1 MGQLRLGTVRR
12 ARRPYSLC
20 TFIVCMDALAPRA
33 WLVLSILVSQFLEL
47 ASKGLLLPA
56 SGPPSATLTPQS
68 TISCYHLSQSL
79 VSDNQ
84 ETSTFMSWLTL
95 DFPCG
100 APQGV
105 APLLGISIKPL
116 FSGIIS

>member
-20 TFIVCMDALAPRA
+20 TFIFCMDALAPGA
-33 WLVLSILVSQFLEL
+33 WLVLSSLVSQFLEI
-47 ASKGLLLPA
+47 ASKGA
-56 SGPPSATLTPQS
+56 ACKWAPSATLTPQS

>member
-20 TFIVCMDALAPRA
+20 TFIFCMDVLAPRA
-33 WLVLSILVSQFLEL
+33 WLVLSSLVSQYLEL

-68 TISCYHLSQSL
+68 TISCYHLPQSL